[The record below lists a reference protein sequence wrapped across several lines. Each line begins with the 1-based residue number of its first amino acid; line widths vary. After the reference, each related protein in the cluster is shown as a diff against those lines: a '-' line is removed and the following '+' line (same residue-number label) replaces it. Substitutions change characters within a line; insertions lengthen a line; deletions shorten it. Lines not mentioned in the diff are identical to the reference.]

1 MSNTKNKEMPE
12 WFDGK
17 KINEILFCEA
27 FRKEHPMI
35 CINGRFFT
43 VDGLIADP
51 GKLEAEI
58 FNTIKYF
65 VTEKVS
71 NSVKSLMEV
80 LKLMCH
86 SEPLHQQ
93 TDRIHMANGTYY
105 LDGHF
110 DPEKQFCLN
119 RLKVAYNETAPRPE
133 RFLAFLDDLLYPEDI
148 PTLQEYMGYCLI
160 PTNKAQKMMIITGN
174 GGEGKSRLGLVMRS
188 ILGDN
193 MSTNSIQS
201 VERNRFTRATLEYK
215 LLMVDDDMKL
225 QALPETSYIKTM
237 VTLEGKMDLEWKGK
251 QSEQRMMYCRFLC
264 FGNGPLLALYDRTHG
279 FHRRQSLLSVRD
291 RDASRVDDPYLSE
304 KLEAEAEGIFL
315 WMVEGLKRLIAND
328 YKLTESE
335 RTKNNLKEAMEDS
348 NNIAQFLESDG
359 YIRLE
364 EGTAARSVHLYAA
377 YKRWCKDNLEN
388 PIATRSFSQYLKD
401 NQGKY
406 GIEYTKHALDN
417 QRGFRHIL
425 VLIDP
430 NKPGALDGAYF
441 EEQQNQA
448 PYAPFLP

>member
-1 MSNTKNKEMPE
+1 MSKTQKQGMPE

-35 CINGRFFT
+35 CINDQFFT

-58 FNTIKYF
+58 FNTIRHF

-71 NSVKSLMEV
+71 NTVKSLMGV

-86 SEPLHQQ
+86 SEPLAQQ
-93 TDRIHMANGTYY
+93 TDRIHVANGTYY
-105 LDGHF
+105 LDGRF

-148 PTLQEYMGYCLI
+148 PPLQEYMGYCLI

-193 MSTNSIQS
+193 MSTSSIQS

-215 LLMVDDDMKL
+215 LL
-225 QALPETSYIKTM
+225 
-237 VTLEGKMDLEWKGK
+237 
-251 QSEQRMMYCRFLC
+251 
-264 FGNGPLLALYDRTHG
+264 NGR
-279 FHRRQSLLSVRD
+279 
-291 RDASRVDDPYLSE
+291 
-304 KLEAEAEGIFL
+304 
-315 WMVEGLKRLIAND
+315 
-328 YKLTESE
+328 
-335 RTKNNLKEAMEDS
+335 
-348 NNIAQFLESDG
+348 
-359 YIRLE
+359 
-364 EGTAARSVHLYAA
+364 
-377 YKRWCKDNLEN
+377 
-388 PIATRSFSQYLKD
+388 
-401 NQGKY
+401 
-406 GIEYTKHALDN
+406 
-417 QRGFRHIL
+417 
-425 VLIDP
+425 
-430 NKPGALDGAYF
+430 
-441 EEQQNQA
+441 
-448 PYAPFLP
+448 